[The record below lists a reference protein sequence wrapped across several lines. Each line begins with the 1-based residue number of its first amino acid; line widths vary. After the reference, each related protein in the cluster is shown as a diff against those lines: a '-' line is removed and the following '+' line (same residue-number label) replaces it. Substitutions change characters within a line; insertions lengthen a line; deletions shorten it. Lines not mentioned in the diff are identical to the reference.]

1 MHSLILLSLVGVT
14 SAFFF
19 GCGCQQQP
27 SCPPSPCPP
36 IQIPQCPPSPSCL
49 PPPIPSGGGY
59 AVPPPVPPPVQY
71 VPVYNQPAHQLVQQ
85 LPNGGQYAT
94 GSQTQQVQPSPAPIH
109 ETTQYAREEVGV
121 REEEGEG
128 GDIPDSPPDLA
139 LNVDP
144 SKGAAAV
151 KVARVEESEEEI
163 EKKEEKA
170 VDVST
175 LKLTDDPLCNS
186 EDLRALMLENIDDNL
201 NSSKRLIQLA
211 AEAQYGGR
219 FDVICANGDFSY
231 VTNTELFCQESKG
244 DVSCY
249 TYRQL

>member
-1 MHSLILLSLVGVT
+1 MHYLILFSLVGV
-14 SAFFF
+14 SSSFFF
-19 GCGCQQQP
+19 GCGCQQQ
-27 SCPPSPCPP
+27 SPCQSVCPP
-36 IQIPQCPPSPSCL
+36 IQTPQCPPSPCISL
-49 PPPIPSGGGY
+49 PPPSLPSGGYVIAPQG
-59 AVPPPVPPPVQY
+59 PPPPQY
-71 VPVYNQPAHQLVQQ
+71 VPVYNQPAQQVVQQ
-85 LPNGGQYAT
+85 LPSGGQYSI
-94 GSQTQQVQPSPAPIH
+94 GGQQVQPSPAPIH
-109 ETTQYAREEVGV
+109 ETTQYAREEIGV
-121 REEEGEG
+121 ADEQ
-128 GDIPDSPPDLA
+128 IPDSPPDVS

-163 EKKEEKA
+163 EKKEEKP